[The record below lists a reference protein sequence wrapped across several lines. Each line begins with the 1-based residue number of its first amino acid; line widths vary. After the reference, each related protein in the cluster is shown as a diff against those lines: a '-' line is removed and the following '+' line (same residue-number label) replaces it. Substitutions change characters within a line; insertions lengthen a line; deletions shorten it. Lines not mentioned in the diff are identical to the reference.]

1 MRQNAGAVVQRTN
14 RTIVW
19 LTIIAISFFSSIKLL
34 ASEAAS
40 EKEHV
45 AQEAGEKSAKK
56 ALSRIKDPTEQ
67 SYLLRSAID
76 QIVHVAEF
84 RLNQR
89 GLTVTSSKISRTWK
103 SLRGAHFDRSAAI
116 GLFKLGDHPPLS
128 RWLAETYQELESVFG
143 ESMCHIYHFDDLKI
157 LNFGLPVAFS
167 PQGDPQ
173 SRLPWGESEYL
184 DHFVPV
190 AGAITYWMGD
200 LACEFVL
207 QSTASIICSISL
219 DGIRNGIEKF
229 LAPHLG
235 SFVYS
240 YFNSQA

>member
-1 MRQNAGAVVQRTN
+1 
-14 RTIVW
+14 
-19 LTIIAISFFSSIKLL
+19 
-34 ASEAAS
+34 
-40 EKEHV
+40 
-45 AQEAGEKSAKK
+45 
-56 ALSRIKDPTEQ
+56 
-67 SYLLRSAID
+67 
-76 QIVHVAEF
+76 
-84 RLNQR
+84 
-89 GLTVTSSKISRTWK
+89 
-103 SLRGAHFDRSAAI
+103 
-116 GLFKLGDHPPLS
+116 
-128 RWLAETYQELESVFG
+128 
-143 ESMCHIYHFDDLKI
+143 MCHIYYFDDLKI

-167 PQGDPQ
+167 PQGDLQ
-173 SRLPWGESEYL
+173 SGLPWGESEYL

-219 DGIRNGIEKF
+219 DGIRYGIETL